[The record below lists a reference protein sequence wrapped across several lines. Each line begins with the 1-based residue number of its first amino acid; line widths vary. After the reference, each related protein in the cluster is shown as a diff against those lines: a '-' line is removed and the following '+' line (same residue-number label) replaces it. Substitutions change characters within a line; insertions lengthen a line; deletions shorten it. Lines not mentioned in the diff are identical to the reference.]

1 MTEAGTNTALHPAAS
16 CVVEACA
23 GSGKTW
29 LLASRMLR
37 LLLAG
42 ATPAS
47 ILALTF
53 TRKAT
58 QEMRVRLETW
68 LGHLAVTDAE
78 DACAFLCQRGMHAD
92 EARAALPR
100 ARMLHEALL
109 IAEPA
114 IAIETFHG
122 WFLRLVKLAPLSPP
136 GAASAA
142 AARGVSLHG
151 ATLVERAGVLL
162 GEAWQRL
169 AAALGRAPDAAPAQA
184 FARLLAE
191 IGLSS
196 TRTALFAFVARRAEW
211 WAFTADVADAAGF
224 ALARLRA
231 QLQSDPEADPAS
243 EFFVSCRAD
252 LIEYAQTLLLN
263 TAADKLKGAGLLA
276 SLANGCYDAA
286 TFEEAGSIWLKADG
300 GPRAQR
306 APSAAQAKRLG
317 VAGEVRFLDL
327 HAKLQTRLLSAREA
341 LLAQRICALNADLF
355 VAGEALIA
363 EYQALKAAR
372 AMLDFT
378 DVEWLAARL
387 LGDDQHAAYLHA
399 RLDSRYKHVLLDE
412 FQDTNPLQWAAL
424 KGWLAGYGGDHER
437 PTVLMVGDPKQS
449 IYRFRR
455 ADARLFEAAG
465 AWLESDWQAARVEL
479 NHTRRNAQP
488 VVDIVNRV
496 FDGLAGF
503 GHFSPQTTG
512 QGALPGRVEVLPLI
526 ARAARVDA
534 AVLDGLRDPLTRAR
548 PEDRDERR
556 LEEGR
561 LLVRRMLELV
571 GSMQVSVA
579 VAGATITRAARFDD
593 VLVLARRKRAFVEV
607 EEALREAGVPFAS
620 ARGGGLLDVLEV
632 QDLVALLGF
641 LASPGDDLKLAHAL
655 KSPLFGASDDHL
667 MLLAGAGARGV
678 PWWSR
683 LAGLKAAPAALERA
697 RTLLG
702 QWLSMVGALP
712 VHDLLDRIYHQG
724 ALLERYA
731 ASVQAAMA
739 GGVLANL
746 DAFIALAL
754 EQDAGRFPSL
764 MRFLDELKAARRG
777 PDEEA
782 PDVGEVDAHA
792 AGTVVRMM
800 TVHGAK
806 GLESPI
812 VCLIDANNGAG
823 IAETYEPLID
833 WPPGEDR
840 PQHFSM
846 LTVKDEIGAGRTQVH
861 LINRAAADRE
871 EHNLLYVAM
880 TRAQQV
886 LLVSGTENMRATA
899 DNAYGLVRTAVT
911 EQCTDRCID
920 FAGAGAGTVGW
931 GQINVAARGNQTA
944 PAPEQESASP
954 ELSSP
959 AVGQRRPPPT
969 SAQQDGIAL
978 HAVLQW
984 LAQARDDGA
993 AAPGDAW
1000 LARSCD
1006 LPVESLA
1013 VLRTRAEAVF
1023 AAPALAPFFDPA
1035 VFVRARNE
1043 FELVSSAG
1051 TRRLDRV
1058 VEFDSET
1065 WVLDYKR
1072 TLGGGD
1078 FEAYRAQV
1086 RDYID
1091 LLVPLYPGKSV
1102 RGGLI
1107 DLARLSIMEVC

>member
-1 MTEAGTNTALHPAAS
+1 MIEAAGAALRPQAS

-42 ATPAS
+42 AEPGS

-53 TRKAT
+53 TRKAAG
-58 QEMRVRLETW
+58 EMRARLETW
-68 LGHLAVTDAE
+68 LAHLAVADAD
-78 DACAFLCQRGMHAD
+78 DARAFLCQRGMDAA

-109 IAEPA
+109 TAEPA
-114 IAIETFHG
+114 IAIDTFHG

-136 GAASAA
+136 GAASVAA
-142 AARGVSLHG
+142 ACGVTTHG
-151 ATLVERAGVLL
+151 ATLVEKSGVLL

-169 AAALGRAPDAAPAQA
+169 AAALGRAPDDAPAEA
-184 FARLLAE
+184 FARVLSE
-191 IGLSS
+191 IGLSNARS
-196 TRTALFAFVARRAEW
+196 ALFAFVARRAEW
-211 WAFTADVADAAGF
+211 WAFTADAADAAGF

-231 QLQSDPEADPAS
+231 QLQSDPEADPAG
-243 EFFVSCRAD
+243 EFFASCRAD
-252 LIEYAQTLLLN
+252 LIEYAEALRLN
-263 TAADKLKGAGLLA
+263 TAADKLKGATLLA
-276 SLANGCYDAA
+276 SLANGWYDAA
-286 TFEEAGSIWLKADG
+286 SFEEAGEIWLKANG
-300 GPRAQR
+300 EPRAPR

-317 VAGEVRFLDL
+317 LGGEARFLDL
-327 HAKLQTRLLSAREA
+327 HVNLQARLLSARDA

-355 VAGEALIA
+355 VTGVALITQ
-363 EYQALKAAR
+363 YQALKAAR

-387 LGDDQHAAYLHA
+387 LTNDDHAAFLHA

-424 KGWLAGYGGDHER
+424 KGWLAGYGSDHER

-465 AWLESDWQAARVEL
+465 AWLEGDWQAARIEL
-479 NHTRRNAQP
+479 NHTRRNAQA

-503 GHFSPQTTG
+503 GHFSPQTTA
-512 QGALPGRVEVLPLI
+512 QGALAGRVEVLPLI
-526 ARAARVDA
+526 ARAARHEAGVDE
-534 AVLDGLRDPLTRAR
+534 GLRDPLSMAR
-548 PEDRDERR
+548 PDDKDERR

-561 LLVRRMLELV
+561 QLVRRIVELV
-571 GSMQVSVA
+571 GSMQVSVM
-579 VAGATITRAARFDD
+579 VGGAAIVRAARFDD

-607 EEALREAGVPFAS
+607 EAALREAGVPFAS
-620 ARGGGLLDVLEV
+620 ARGGGLLDALEV

-655 KSPLFGASDDHL
+655 KSPVFGVTDDQL
-667 MLLAGAGARGV
+667 VLLARAGARGMA
-678 PWWSR
+678 WWPR
-683 LAGLKAAPAALERA
+683 LSALEAAPAALERA

-702 QWLSMVGALP
+702 QWLGVAGALP

-724 ALLERYA
+724 AVVERYA
-731 ASVQAAMA
+731 ASVPAAMA
-739 GGVLANL
+739 GRVLANL

-754 EQDAGRFPSL
+754 DCDAGRFPSL
-764 MRFLDELKAARRG
+764 MRFLDEIKSARRG

-782 PDVGEVDAHA
+782 PDAGDADAHV
-792 AGTVVRMM
+792 AGDVVRMM

-806 GLESPI
+806 GLEAPI
-812 VCLIDANNGAG
+812 VCLIDANAGGGA
-823 IAETYEPLID
+823 AETHEPLID
-833 WPPGEDR
+833 WPPGYDR
-840 PQHFSM
+840 PEHFSM
-846 LTVKDEIGAGRTQVH
+846 LTVKDEIGAGRAQVH

-871 EHNLLYVAM
+871 ELNLLYVAM

-886 LLVSGTENMRATA
+886 LLVSGSENLRAA
-899 DNAYGLVRTAVT
+899 AGNAYSLVRKAVAD
-911 EQCTDRCID
+911 QCAVCNID
-920 FAGAGAGTVGW
+920 VAIEGAGALGW
-931 GQINVAARGNQTA
+931 GEISMVARADQTA
-944 PAPEQESASP
+944 PETDAQVATP
-954 ELSSP
+954 ELAP
-959 AVGQRRPPPT
+959 VAVGERRPPPT
-969 SAQQDGIAL
+969 PQQQDGVAL
-978 HAVLQW
+978 HAVLQC
-984 LAQARDDGA
+984 LAQARDDGT
-993 AAPGDAW
+993 AAPDDTW
-1000 LARSCD
+1000 LARRIV

-1013 VLRTRAEAVF
+1013 LLRTRAEAVF
-1023 AAPALAPFFDPA
+1023 AAPALARFFDPA
-1035 VFVRARNE
+1035 TFMRARNE
-1043 FELVSSAG
+1043 FELITSAG

-1058 VEFDSET
+1058 VEFDSEV

-1072 TLGGGD
+1072 TLGGAD
-1078 FEAYRAQV
+1078 LEAYRAQV
-1086 RDYID
+1086 RDYIS
-1091 LLVPLYPGKSV
+1091 LVAPLYPHKSL

-1107 DLARLSIMEVC
+1107 DLARLLILELD